1 MLMRGSFSFKVFV
14 PTTFFYPG
22 NPHNGPQLWPHI
34 IAFIHNDI
42 QSQTQSHKKPPS
54 VQILQS
60 LVLVLKERER
70 LDVAGDKEM
79 WAVEEE
85 ELLLKASEKQHQDE
99 DRRAMRS
106 SWRWWL

>member
-1 MLMRGSFSFKVFV
+1 M
-14 PTTFFYPG
+14 
-22 NPHNGPQLWPHI
+22 
-34 IAFIHNDI
+34 
-42 QSQTQSHKKPPS
+42 
-54 VQILQS
+54 QILQS

-85 ELLLKASEKQHQDE
+85 ELLLKASEKQHQDG

-106 SWRWWL
+106 S